1 MTSPLANPNGT
12 IFKRCSCRD
21 QGGRRLG
28 NSCPKLRRKNGAW
41 RSDHGTWAYRVDL
54 PPAADGRRQEARRSG
69 LPSHDAANAEIRR
82 IQDLLAIPGSDRKG
96 VDRIRTLILDA
107 IKAGDPLP
115 DPAVVKERYRRRA
128 DLNPQITV
136 ADWLNTWLAGRRT
149 IRRST
154 REGYDATIRLH
165 LAPAIGDIRLDQLT
179 VGHLDDM
186 FDQIDVRNE
195 TIRRIRAGKDP
206 ELWEM
211 FKGRK
216 VTSDAYKQ
224 RIRATLR
231 AALNHAM
238 RLGLI
243 TFNPASWVELPSG
256 KRPKA
261 LLWTKERVARW
272 HATGE
277 IPSPVMVW
285 TPAQTGAFL
294 DLAETRNDRYY
305 ELYHLIAHRGLR
317 RGEACGVH
325 WADLDLDEGSLTVRW
340 QITQH
345 GGETVMGAPKSDAG
359 DRQISL
365 DADTVTVLR
374 HRRSRQNAH
383 RLSHGEHWT
392 DNGLV
397 FTEPNGAP
405 LIPDD
410 VTSHFKELVTAAG
423 LPPIRLH
430 DLRHGAATL
439 ALAAGADIKTVQ
451 ELLGHASIAITA
463 DTYAHIL
470 PELAREVAENVA
482 RLIPRQKNAG
492 TIKA

>member
-1 MTSPLANPNGT
+1 MANPNGS

-21 QGGRRLG
+21 QAGRRLG

-41 RSDHGTWAYRVDL
+41 RSDHGTWSYRVDL

-69 LPSHDAANAEIRR
+69 LPSHDAATAEIRR
-82 IQDLLAIPGSDRKG
+82 IQDLLAIPGADSRG
-96 VDRIRTLILDA
+96 VGQIRTLILDA
-107 IKAGDPLP
+107 LKAGDPLP

-165 LAPAIGDIRLDQLT
+165 LAPLIGDIRLDQLT

-186 FDQIDVRNE
+186 FDQIDIRNE

-206 ELWEM
+206 ELRET

-231 AALNHAM
+231 AALNHAI
-238 RLGLI
+238 RIGLI
-243 TFNPASWVELPSG
+243 TFNPASWVEIPSG

-261 LLWTKERVARW
+261 LLWTAERVARW

-277 IPSPVMVW
+277 VPSPVMVW
-285 TPAQTGAFL
+285 HPVQTGAFL
-294 DLAETRNDRYY
+294 DHAETRNDRYY

-325 WADLDLDEGSLTVRW
+325 WTDLNLDIDEGSLTVRW

-345 GGETVMGAPKSDAG
+345 GADTEMGAPKSDAG

-365 DADTVTVLR
+365 DAATVTVLR

-383 RLSHGEHWT
+383 RLSHGEHWI

-423 LPPIRLH
+423 LPPVRLH

-470 PELAREVAENVA
+470 PELAREVAENVT
-482 RLIPRQKNAG
+482 RLIPRQKTAR
-492 TIKA
+492 TMKA

>member
-1 MTSPLANPNGT
+1 MANPNGS
-12 IFKRCSCRD
+12 IFKRCGCREP
-21 QGGRRLG
+21 QTRRQLG
-28 NSCPKLRRKNGAW
+28 NSCPKLRRKNGTW
-41 RSDHGTWAYRVDL
+41 SSHHGTWHYRVDL

-69 LPSHDAANAEIRR
+69 LPSHDAASAEIKH
-82 IQDLLAIPGSDRKG
+82 IQDLLAIPGSDSHG
-96 VDRIRTLILDA
+96 VGQIRTLILDA
-107 IKAGDPLP
+107 LKAGDPLP

-136 ADWLNTWLAGRRT
+136 ADWLHTWLAGRRT

-154 REGYDATIRLH
+154 REGYEITIRMH
-165 LAPAIGDIRLDQLT
+165 LAPFIGDIRLDQLT
-179 VGHLDDM
+179 VGHLDDL
-186 FDQIDVRNE
+186 FDRIDIRNE
-195 TIRRIRAGKDP
+195 TIRRVRAGKDP
-206 ELWEM
+206 ELRET
-211 FKGRK
+211 FKGQK

-231 AALNHAM
+231 AALNHAI
-238 RLGLI
+238 RIGLI

-261 LLWTKERVARW
+261 LLWTTERVARW
-272 HATGE
+272 QATGE

-294 DLAETRNDRYY
+294 DHAETRNDRYY

-325 WADLDLDEGSLTVRW
+325 WTDLNLDVDEGSLTVRW

-345 GGETVMGAPKSDAG
+345 GADTVMGAPKSDAG

-365 DADTVTVLR
+365 DTDTVTVLR

-410 VTSHFKELVTAAG
+410 VTSHFKELVTAAD

-482 RLIPRQKNAG
+482 RLIPRQKTAPA
-492 TIKA
+492 IKN

>member
-1 MTSPLANPNGT
+1 MANPNGS
-12 IFKRCSCRD
+12 ISKRCGCREP
-21 QGGRRLG
+21 QTRRLLG

-41 RSDHGTWAYRVDL
+41 RSDHGSWQYRVDL
-54 PPAADGRRQEARRSG
+54 PPAPDGRRQEARRAG
-69 LPSHDAANAEIRR
+69 LDTRDAAVDEIKR
-82 IQDLLAIPGSDRKG
+82 IQDLIVIPGNDSQG
-96 VDRIRTLILDA
+96 IGRIRTLILDA

-115 DPAVVKERYRRRA
+115 DPEVIKERYRRRA
-128 DLNPQITV
+128 DLNPKITV
-136 ADWLNTWLAGRRT
+136 ADWLHTWLAGRRT

-154 REGYDATIRLH
+154 REGYEISIRLH
-165 LAPAIGDIRLDQLT
+165 LVPFIGDIRLDQLT
-179 VGHLDDM
+179 IGHLDDM
-186 FDQIDVRNE
+186 FDKIDARNE
-195 TIRRIRAGKDP
+195 TIRRIRAGKNP
-206 ELWEM
+206 ELREA

-231 AALNHAM
+231 AALNHAI
-238 RLGLI
+238 RIGLI
-243 TFNPASWVELPSG
+243 AFNPASWVELPSG
-256 KRPKA
+256 KRPRA

-272 HATGE
+272 RGTGE

-294 DLAETRNDRYY
+294 DHAEAQNDRYY
-305 ELYHLIAHRGLR
+305 ELFHLIAHRGPR
-317 RGEACGVH
+317 RGEACGIH
-325 WADLDLDEGSLTVRW
+325 WTDLDLDEASLTIRW

-345 GGETVMGAPKSDAG
+345 GADTEMGAPKSDAG

-365 DADTVTVLR
+365 DTATVTVLR
-374 HRRSRQNAH
+374 QRRARQNAH
-383 RLSHGEHWT
+383 RLSHGEQWI

-405 LIPDD
+405 LIPDE
-410 VTSHFKELVTAAG
+410 VTKHFKELVAAAD
-423 LPPIRLH
+423 LPPVRLH

-439 ALAAGADIKTVQ
+439 ALAAGADMKAVQ
-451 ELLGHASIAITA
+451 DLLGHAGIGITA

-482 RLIPRQKNAG
+482 RLIPRKKTG
-492 TIKA
+492 PR

>member
-1 MTSPLANPNGT
+1 MTSPMANPNGT
-12 IFKRCSCRD
+12 TYKRCSCRD
-21 QGGRRLG
+21 PQTGRQLVNR
-28 NSCPKLRRKNGAW
+28 CPKLRRKNGAW
-41 RSDHGTWAYRVDL
+41 HSSHGTWAYRIDL
-54 PPAADGRRQEARRSG
+54 PPAGGRRQEARRSG
-69 LPSHDAANAEIRR
+69 LATRDQANAEIRS
-82 IQDLLAIPGSDRKG
+82 IQDLLAIPGSDSHG
-96 VDRIRTLILDA
+96 VGQIRTLILDA
-107 IKAGDPLP
+107 LKAGDPLP

-154 REGYDATIRLH
+154 REGYEITIRMH
-165 LAPAIGDIRLDQLT
+165 LVPFIGDIRLDQLT
-179 VGHLDDM
+179 VGHLDDL
-186 FDQIDVRNE
+186 FDRIDIRNE

-206 ELWEM
+206 ELRAR
-211 FKGRK
+211 FKGQK

-231 AALNHAM
+231 AALNHAI
-238 RLGLI
+238 RIGLI
-243 TFNPASWVELPSG
+243 TFNPAAWVELPSG

-261 LLWTKERVARW
+261 LLWTKERAARW
-272 HATGE
+272 QATGE
-277 IPSPVMVW
+277 IPSTVMVW

-294 DLAETRNDRYY
+294 DHAESRNDRYY

-325 WADLDLDEGSLTVRW
+325 WTDLDLDEANLTIRW

-345 GGETVMGAPKSDAG
+345 GADTEMGAPKSDAG

-365 DADTVTVLR
+365 DTDTVTVLR
-374 HRRSRQNAH
+374 HRRARQNAH

-423 LPPIRLH
+423 LPPVRLH

-482 RLIPRQKNAG
+482 RLIPRQKTAP